1 MQPAATPPEE
11 APLSLPEERAAFNP
25 HPPALKEIFLTW
37 LRIGAFS
44 FGGGAATLFLMRRE
58 FVQRH
63 RWLTGD
69 QYNEAFALSKLTPG
83 TNIIAQSIVMG
94 RMMAGAGGVVASLAG
109 LLAPAVV
116 ITTVLAAFIIFVQGN
131 RVAGAMLA
139 GIVPATGGLTFA
151 IVVQMGGGQLG
162 RGRDRLRGLVVML
175 VCGLLVGLAHVP
187 VPFVLLIMGG
197 LGALFPRLLGIQPP
211 PPALAPLPA
220 HMPDEARRA

>member
-1 MQPAATPPEE
+1 MQASAIPPDE
-11 APLSLPEERAAFNP
+11 APLPLPEEQAAVEP
-25 HPPALKEIFLTW
+25 HSPPLKEIFLTW

-94 RMMAGAGGVVASLAG
+94 KMMAGAGGVVASLTG
-109 LLAPAVV
+109 LLAPAVT
-116 ITTVLAAFIIFVQGN
+116 ITTLLSAFITFVQGN
-131 RVAGAMLA
+131 RVAGAVLA

-162 RGRDRLRGLVVML
+162 QGWDRVRGLVVML
-175 VCGLLVGLAHVP
+175 ACGLLVGLVHLP
-187 VPFVLLIMGG
+187 VPLILLTMGT
-197 LGALFPRLLGIQPP
+197 LGALFPHLLGIH
-211 PPALAPLPA
+211 PATPA
-220 HMPDEARRA
+220 TPRPMPTPDEATRA